1 MGDSILPSIIKVM
14 VSVTVLYLLV
24 TSLIFGSPTRGQA
37 VQETTR
43 THELMGLQL
52 SKEQV
57 QSGSIEGHIN
67 GDFLST
73 VGYVQGSFDGRPVTY
88 IYLRYRA
95 ENGDI
100 IDRLIPR
107 DQVRLRDDLKPGE
120 AATLEI
126 HTTKTRKAT
135 YSDIQQDP
143 SLCYEGNILKGAVNG
158 FFNGIFKGDGG
169 PRLAEQGDPLPA
181 EACNRHAD
189 EAPEDWN
196 LDSEELVVHVP
207 KDAIIVTINPN
218 MVPEGAKKG

>member
-1 MGDSILPSIIKVM
+1 MGDSPAKPFVALLLFLAAFITVSIFM
-14 VSVTVLYLLV
+14 L
-24 TSLIFGSPTRGQA
+24 SLTPTRGQA
-37 VQETTR
+37 VQDTTR

-57 QSGSIEGHIN
+57 QTGSLEGHVS

-107 DQVRLRDDLKPGE
+107 DEVRLRDDLKPGE

-126 HTTKTRKAT
+126 HTVKTRRAT
-135 YSDIQQDP
+135 YEDIQKDP
-143 SLCYEGNILKGAVNG
+143 SLCYK
-158 FFNGIFKGDGG
+158 DGPVPPEMCG
-169 PRLAEQGDPLPA
+169 R
-181 EACNRHAD
+181 EAN
-189 EAPEDWN
+189 EIPEEWKVDH
-196 LDSEELVVHVP
+196 EELVVHVP
-207 KDAIIVTINPN
+207 KEAIIVTINPN

>member
-1 MGDSILPSIIKVM
+1 MDGTIFRFIVKVL

-24 TSLIFGSPTRGQA
+24 TSLIFGDPTRGQA

-57 QSGSIEGHIN
+57 QSGSIEGHIS

-88 IYLRYRA
+88 IYLRYR
-95 ENGDI
+95 EEGGDI

-107 DQVRLRDDLKPGE
+107 DQVRLRDDLANGA
-120 AATLEI
+120 AATIEI

-135 YSDIQQDP
+135 YEDIQKDP
-143 SLCYEGNILKGAVNG
+143 SLCYEGNILKGAMNG
-158 FFNGIFKGDGG
+158 FFNRFFKGDDG
-169 PRLAEQGDPLPA
+169 PQLAEQGDPLPA

-196 LDSEELVVHVP
+196 LDREELVVHVP

>member
-1 MGDSILPSIIKVM
+1 MGDSPAKPFVALLLFLAAFITVSIFM
-14 VSVTVLYLLV
+14 L
-24 TSLIFGSPTRGQA
+24 SLSPTRGQA
-37 VQETTR
+37 VQDTTR

-57 QSGSIEGHIN
+57 QTGSLEGHVS

-88 IYLRYRA
+88 IYIRYRA

-107 DQVRLRDDLKPGE
+107 DEVRLRDDLKPGE

-126 HTTKTRKAT
+126 HTVKTRRAT
-135 YSDIQQDP
+135 YEDIQKDP
-143 SLCYEGNILKGAVNG
+143 SLCYK
-158 FFNGIFKGDGG
+158 DG
-169 PRLAEQGDPLPA
+169 PVP
-181 EACNRHAD
+181 
-189 EAPEDWN
+189 PEMCGRKANEIPEEWKVDH
-196 LDSEELVVHVP
+196 EELVVHVP

>member
-1 MGDSILPSIIKVM
+1 MGDSPAKPFVALLLFLAAFITVSIFM
-14 VSVTVLYLLV
+14 L
-24 TSLIFGSPTRGQA
+24 SLSPTRGQA

-57 QSGSIEGHIN
+57 QTGSLEGHIS

-107 DQVRLRDDLKPGE
+107 DEVRLRDDLKPGE

-126 HTTKTRKAT
+126 HTVKTRRAT
-135 YSDIQQDP
+135 YEDIQKDP
-143 SLCYEGNILKGAVNG
+143 SLCYK
-158 FFNGIFKGDGG
+158 DG
-169 PRLAEQGDPLPA
+169 PVP
-181 EACNRHAD
+181 
-189 EAPEDWN
+189 PEMCGRKANEIPEEWN
-196 LDSEELVVHVP
+196 VDHEELVVHVP
-207 KDAIIVTINPN
+207 KDA
-218 MVPEGAKKG
+218 

>member
-1 MGDSILPSIIKVM
+1 MGDSPAKPFVALLLFLAAFITVSIFM
-14 VSVTVLYLLV
+14 L
-24 TSLIFGSPTRGQA
+24 SLSPTRGQA
-37 VQETTR
+37 VQDTTR

-57 QSGSIEGHIN
+57 QTGSLEGHVS

-120 AATLEI
+120 AARVDIETVKKR
-126 HTTKTRKAT
+126 TAT

-143 SLCYEGNILKGAVNG
+143 TLCYESNPVRGSSQYSPKEKRVPLT
-158 FFNGIFKGDGG
+158 
-169 PRLAEQGDPLPA
+169 AEKCG
-181 EACNRHAD
+181 RHAD
-189 EAPEDWN
+189 DAPAEWTIEKEAPT
-196 LDSEELVVHVP
+196 VVHVP

>member
-1 MGDSILPSIIKVM
+1 MGDSSAKPFIALLLFFAAFT
-14 VSVTVLYLLV
+14 TVVIFLL
-24 TSLIFGSPTRGQA
+24 SLGPAHGQA
-37 VQETTR
+37 VQDTTR

-57 QSGSIEGHIN
+57 QSGSLEGHVS

-73 VGYVQGSFDGRPVTY
+73 VGYVTGSFDGHPVTY
-88 IYLRYRA
+88 IYIRYRA

-107 DQVRLRDDLKPGE
+107 DEVRLRDDLKPGE

-126 HTTKTRKAT
+126 HTVKTRLAT
-135 YSDIQQDP
+135 YEDIQKDP
-143 SLCYEGNILKGAVNG
+143 SLCYK
-158 FFNGIFKGDGG
+158 DG
-169 PRLAEQGDPLPA
+169 PVP
-181 EACNRHAD
+181 
-189 EAPEDWN
+189 PEMCGRKANEIPEEWKVDH
-196 LDSEELVVHVP
+196 EELVVHVP

>member
-1 MGDSILPSIIKVM
+1 MGDSIPKSIIAILLFPAVFI
-14 VSVTVLYLLV
+14 SVGIVLL
-24 TSLIFGSPTRGQA
+24 SLNPTHGQA
-37 VQETTR
+37 VQDTTR

-57 QSGSIEGHIN
+57 QTGSLEGHVS

-73 VGYVQGSFDGRPVTY
+73 VGYVTGSFDGRPVTY
-88 IYLRYRA
+88 IYIRYRA

-126 HTTKTRKAT
+126 HTVKTRKAT

-143 SLCYEGNILKGAVNG
+143 SLCHEGNYVRGFIFGLGNKILEKTNAHLPELGS
-158 FFNGIFKGDGG
+158 
-169 PRLAEQGDPLPA
+169 PLPA
-181 EACNRHAD
+181 EECGRHAD
-189 EAPEDWN
+189 EIPEDWN
-196 LDSEELVVHVP
+196 VDREELVVHVP

>member
-1 MGDSILPSIIKVM
+1 ML
-14 VSVTVLYLLV
+14 
-24 TSLIFGSPTRGQA
+24 SLSPTRGQA
-37 VQETTR
+37 VQDTTR

-57 QSGSIEGHIN
+57 QTGSLEGHVS

-73 VGYVQGSFDGRPVTY
+73 VGYVTGSFDGRPVTY
-88 IYLRYRA
+88 IYIRYRA

-107 DQVRLRDDLKPGE
+107 DEVRLRDDLKPGE

-126 HTTKTRKAT
+126 HTVKTRRAT
-135 YSDIQQDP
+135 YEDIQKDP
-143 SLCYEGNILKGAVNG
+143 SLCYK
-158 FFNGIFKGDGG
+158 DGPVPPEMCG
-169 PRLAEQGDPLPA
+169 RTANEIPA
-181 EACNRHAD
+181 E
-189 EAPEDWN
+189 WN
-196 LDSEELVVHVP
+196 VDHEELVVHVP

>member
-1 MGDSILPSIIKVM
+1 MGDSPAKPFVALLLFLAAFITVSIFM
-14 VSVTVLYLLV
+14 L
-24 TSLIFGSPTRGQA
+24 SLSPTRGQA

-57 QSGSIEGHIN
+57 QTGSLEGHIS

-73 VGYVQGSFDGRPVTY
+73 VGYVTGSFDGRPVTY
-88 IYLRYRA
+88 IYIRYRA

-107 DQVRLRDDLKPGE
+107 DEVRLRDDLKQGE

-126 HTTKTRKAT
+126 HTVKTRRAT
-135 YSDIQQDP
+135 YEDIQKDP
-143 SLCYEGNILKGAVNG
+143 SLCYK
-158 FFNGIFKGDGG
+158 DG
-169 PRLAEQGDPLPA
+169 PVP
-181 EACNRHAD
+181 
-189 EAPEDWN
+189 PEMCGRKANEIPEEWN
-196 LDSEELVVHVP
+196 VDHEELVVHVP

-218 MVPEGAKKG
+218 MVPEEAKKG

>member
-1 MGDSILPSIIKVM
+1 MDSSFSKYIIAIFLLPAIFI
-14 VSVTVLYLLV
+14 SVIAVLF
-24 TSLIFGSPTRGQA
+24 SLSPTHGQA
-37 VQETTR
+37 VQDTTR

-57 QSGSIEGHIN
+57 QSGSLEGHIS

-73 VGYVQGSFDGRPVTY
+73 VGYVQGSFNGRPVTY

-107 DQVRLRDDLKPGE
+107 DEVRLRDDLKPGE

-126 HTTKTRKAT
+126 HTVKTRRAT
-135 YSDIQQDP
+135 YEDIQQDP
-143 SLCYEGNILKGAVNG
+143 SLCYK
-158 FFNGIFKGDGG
+158 DG
-169 PRLAEQGDPLPA
+169 PVP
-181 EACNRHAD
+181 
-189 EAPEDWN
+189 PEMCGRTANEIPEEWKVDH
-196 LDSEELVVHVP
+196 EELVVHVP

>member
-1 MGDSILPSIIKVM
+1 MGDSSAKPFIALLLFFAAFT
-14 VSVTVLYLLV
+14 TVVIFLL
-24 TSLIFGSPTRGQA
+24 SLGPAHGQA
-37 VQETTR
+37 VQDTTR

-57 QSGSIEGHIN
+57 QSGSLEGHVS

-73 VGYVQGSFDGRPVTY
+73 VGYVTGSFDGHPVTY
-88 IYLRYRA
+88 IYIRYRA

-107 DQVRLRDDLKPGE
+107 DEVRLRDDLKPGE

-126 HTTKTRKAT
+126 HTVKTRRAT
-135 YSDIQQDP
+135 YEDIQKDP
-143 SLCYEGNILKGAVNG
+143 SLCHEGNYVRGFIFGLGNKILDAHLPELGS
-158 FFNGIFKGDGG
+158 
-169 PRLAEQGDPLPA
+169 PLPA
-181 EACNRHAD
+181 EECGRHAD
-189 EAPEDWN
+189 ETPEDWN
-196 LDSEELVVHVP
+196 VDREELVVHVP

>member
-1 MGDSILPSIIKVM
+1 MGDSPAKPFVALLLFLAAFITVSIFM
-14 VSVTVLYLLV
+14 L
-24 TSLIFGSPTRGQA
+24 SLSPTRGQA
-37 VQETTR
+37 VQDTTR

-57 QSGSIEGHIN
+57 QTGSLEGHVS

-88 IYLRYRA
+88 IYIRYRA

-107 DQVRLRDDLKPGE
+107 DEVRLRDDLKPGE

-126 HTTKTRKAT
+126 HTVKTRRAT
-135 YSDIQQDP
+135 YEDIQKDP
-143 SLCYEGNILKGAVNG
+143 SLCYE
-158 FFNGIFKGDGG
+158 DG
-169 PRLAEQGDPLPA
+169 PVP
-181 EACNRHAD
+181 
-189 EAPEDWN
+189 PEMCGRKANEIPEEWKVDH
-196 LDSEELVVHVP
+196 EELVVHVP

>member
-1 MGDSILPSIIKVM
+1 MGDSLPKSIVAILLFPVVFITVSI
-14 VSVTVLYLLV
+14 LLF
-24 TSLIFGSPTRGQA
+24 SLSPTRGQA

-57 QSGSIEGHIN
+57 QSGSIEGHIS

-107 DQVRLRDDLKPGE
+107 DEVRLRDDLKPGE

-126 HTTKTRKAT
+126 HTVKTRKAT
-135 YSDIQQDP
+135 YEDIKKDP
-143 SLCYEGNILKGAVNG
+143 SLCYK
-158 FFNGIFKGDGG
+158 DGPVPPEMCG
-169 PRLAEQGDPLPA
+169 RKANEV
-181 EACNRHAD
+181 
-189 EAPEDWN
+189 PEDWN
-196 LDSEELVVHVP
+196 VDREELVVHVP

>member
-1 MGDSILPSIIKVM
+1 MDGTIFRFVVKVL
-14 VSVTVLYLLV
+14 VSVTVLQILT
-24 TSLIFGSPTRGQA
+24 TSLLFGSPVHGQ
-37 VQETTR
+37 VTQEGTR
-43 THELMGLQL
+43 THELMSLQL

-57 QSGSIEGHIN
+57 QSGSLEGHVS
-67 GDFLST
+67 GGFLST
-73 VGYVQGSFDGRPVTY
+73 VGYVTGSFDGHPVTY
-88 IYLRYRA
+88 IYIRYRA

-126 HTTKTRKAT
+126 HTVKTRKAT

-143 SLCYEGNILKGAVNG
+143 SLCHEGNYVRGFIFGLGNKILEKTNAHLPELGS
-158 FFNGIFKGDGG
+158 
-169 PRLAEQGDPLPA
+169 PLPA
-181 EACNRHAD
+181 EECGRHAD
-189 EAPEDWN
+189 ETPEDWN
-196 LDSEELVVHVP
+196 VDREELVVHVP

>member
-1 MGDSILPSIIKVM
+1 MDGSFPKSIIAILLFPV
-14 VSVTVLYLLV
+14 VFISVGIVLL
-24 TSLIFGSPTRGQA
+24 SLSPSHGQA
-37 VQETTR
+37 VQDTTR

-57 QSGSIEGHIN
+57 QTGSLEGHVS

-88 IYLRYRA
+88 IYIRYRA

-107 DQVRLRDDLKPGE
+107 DEVRLRDDLKPGE

-126 HTTKTRKAT
+126 HTVKTRKAT

-143 SLCYEGNILKGAVNG
+143 SLCHEGNYVRGFIFGLGNKILDAHLPELGS
-158 FFNGIFKGDGG
+158 
-169 PRLAEQGDPLPA
+169 PLPA
-181 EACNRHAD
+181 EKCGRHAD
-189 EAPEDWN
+189 ETPEDWN
-196 LDSEELVVHVP
+196 VDREELVVHVP

>member
-1 MGDSILPSIIKVM
+1 MGDSPAKPFVALLLFLAAFITVSIFM
-14 VSVTVLYLLV
+14 L
-24 TSLIFGSPTRGQA
+24 SLSPTRGQA
-37 VQETTR
+37 VQDTTR

-57 QSGSIEGHIN
+57 QTGSLEGHVS

-107 DQVRLRDDLKPGE
+107 DEVRLRDDLKPGE

-126 HTTKTRKAT
+126 HTVKTRRAT
-135 YSDIQQDP
+135 YEDIQKDP
-143 SLCYEGNILKGAVNG
+143 SLCYK
-158 FFNGIFKGDGG
+158 DGPVPPEMCG
-169 PRLAEQGDPLPA
+169 RTANEIPA
-181 EACNRHAD
+181 E
-189 EAPEDWN
+189 WN
-196 LDSEELVVHVP
+196 VDHEELVVHVP

>member
-1 MGDSILPSIIKVM
+1 MGNSPAKSIIAILLFPAAFI
-14 VSVTVLYLLV
+14 SVGIFLL
-24 TSLIFGSPTRGQA
+24 SLSPTHGQA
-37 VQETTR
+37 VQDTTR

-57 QSGSIEGHIN
+57 QSGSLEGHVS

-73 VGYVQGSFDGRPVTY
+73 VGYVTGSFDGRPVTY
-88 IYLRYRA
+88 IYIRYRA

-120 AATLEI
+120 AARVDIETVKKR
-126 HTTKTRKAT
+126 TAT

-143 SLCYEGNILKGAVNG
+143 TLCYESNPVRGSSQYSPKEKRV
-158 FFNGIFKGDGG
+158 
-169 PRLAEQGDPLPA
+169 PLAA
-181 EACNRHAD
+181 EKCGRHAD
-189 EAPEDWN
+189 DAQEEWVTEREAPT
-196 LDSEELVVHVP
+196 VVHVP

-218 MVPEGAKKG
+218 MVPEEAKKG